1 MKRTNVLF
9 CFFFATLSLSA
20 QSKIIVGQEE
30 AWGIVKQSVLG
41 NKIEGI
47 NVDVSSTV
55 LPPASIIKT
64 LGKDETSPDFNS
76 LVILEEMKLVII
88 SLRQLLL

>member
-41 NKIEGI
+41 
-47 NVDVSSTV
+47 T
-55 LPPASIIKT
+55 ASIIKT

-76 LVILEEMKLVII
+76 WAFFVDDRPFGNWKL
-88 SLRQLLL
+88 

>member
-76 LVILEEMKLVII
+76 WAFFVDDSPFGNWKL
-88 SLRQLLL
+88 

>member
-41 NKIEGI
+41 NKIEGTT
-47 NVDVSSTV
+47 TV
-55 LPPASIIKT
+55 L
-64 LGKDETSPDFNS
+64 
-76 LVILEEMKLVII
+76 LVIGNILVDTFM
-88 SLRQLLL
+88 LMQKTGNV

>member
-64 LGKDETSPDFNS
+64 LGNGNFFFEKWITNPNGR
-76 LVILEEMKLVII
+76 L
-88 SLRQLLL
+88 